1 MRTAGSTSKEPPRAP
16 FDKLRVLVPAGSWR
30 GQPDA
35 AICDGPTM
43 GERMRPAREERPA
56 EAAESAGADGG
67 AYTYIVECSDGTL
80 YTGWAKDVQAR
91 VQAHNAGRGARYT
104 RGRRP
109 VRLRYYER
117 HPDRR
122 AAMRRERKM
131 KRLSRRQ
138 KLALIARFRGR
149 GKPDL

>member
-1 MRTAGSTSKEPPRAP
+1 MGEGMAPDQGERPDELAGSE
-16 FDKLRVLVPAGSWR
+16 
-30 GQPDA
+30 DA
-35 AICDGPTM
+35 
-43 GERMRPAREERPA
+43 E
-56 EAAESAGADGG
+56 GG

-91 VQAHNAGRGARYT
+91 VKAHNAGRGAQYT

-109 VRLRYYER
+109 VRLRYCER
-117 HPDRR
+117 HPSRR

-138 KLALIARFRGR
+138 KLALIAGFRGR
-149 GKPDL
+149 GKPGP